1 MIRDVETDDGRIEPY
16 VGLCEMRTEEVGS
29 FGLVLG
35 EVGFDAVEGFE
46 LVINPISTLSPKSQS
61 RLIRGRC

>member
-16 VGLCEMRTEEVGS
+16 VGFCEVRAEEVKS
-29 FGLVLG
+29 FGLVFG

-46 LVINPISTLSPKSQS
+46 LVINLISTLSSKS
-61 RLIRGRC
+61 